1 MKNIIGSYSLRRVT
15 LEFHR
20 GVQNIIFS
28 GLK

>member
-1 MKNIIGSYSLRRVT
+1 LD
-15 LEFHR
+15 FHR